1 MIMALIKITCLSF
14 LFSPH
19 LVSASTALWLL
30 NPLAVFRVNFVM
42 TNLPCLQLTAL
53 TVVLSSVFVL
63 YQFLLGFQTSVGSAP
78 GCPCGY
84 LFFPFSIVF
93 LESCLLKAASLTGC
107 RGCQGLSTI
116 YTVCLAKAL
125 FFPAVD
131 QGIVL
136 FLSLTLMLITF
147 SV

>member
-1 MIMALIKITCLSF
+1 MENKTQCMIMPLTKKTCLSS

-42 TNLPCLQLTAL
+42 TNLQCLHLTVL

-63 YQFLLGFQTSVGSAP
+63 YQFLVEFQTSARPTP

-84 LFFPFSIVF
+84 PFFHFSIAF
-93 LESCLLKAASLTGC
+93 WKAAYWKQPVWQAVMVAKGFLP
-107 RGCQGLSTI
+107 ST
-116 YTVCLAKAL
+116 L
-125 FFPAVD
+125 F
-131 QGIVL
+131 VL
-136 FLSLTLMLITF
+136 QKPCSFLQWIREF
-147 SV
+147 WVWHWC